1 MIKDILVLIPARGGS
16 KGIPGKNIKPLNG
29 KPLIYYTLD
38 VVKGIFDE
46 EDICV
51 STDDPKII
59 QVVEEYGFSVPFIRP
74 DEISNDTA
82 TSLDV
87 ILHALQYYQSKGK
100 SYKYTLLLQP
110 TSPLR
115 TRKQLIEC
123 LDRIHQEEFEMI
135 VSVKKTD
142 ANPYYVLAEED
153 ENGLLQISKK
163 GSFTRRQDCPDVWEY
178 NGAFYLIN
186 NEKLIEKNSLAAL
199 QKKKFVMDAIH
210 SADIDTPLDWLIT
223 ETILKNNLIEF

>member
-1 MIKDILVLIPARGGS
+1 MIKDVLVLIPARGGS

-38 VVKGIFDE
+38 LVNEIFDKK
-46 EDICV
+46 DICI
-51 STDDPKII
+51 STDDSKII
-59 QVVEEYGFSVPFIRP
+59 DVVEKYGISVPFVRP
-74 DEISNDTA
+74 DIYSTDTA

-87 ILHALQYYQSKGK
+87 IFHALEYYKNIGI

-115 TRKQLIEC
+115 TQKQLLEC
-123 LDRIHQEEFEMI
+123 LSYIDQEEFEMI

-142 ANPYYVLAEED
+142 ANPYYVLVEED
-153 ENGLLQISKK
+153 HLGFLQKSKE
-163 GSFTRRQDCPDVWEY
+163 SNFTRRQDCPDVWEY

-186 NEKLIEKNSLAAL
+186 NEKLEEKNNLGL
-199 QKKKFVMDAIH
+199 LNKRKFVMESIH
-210 SADIDTPLDWLIT
+210 SIDIDTPLDWLIT
-223 ETILKNNLIEF
+223 ETILKNNIIQF